1 MHPAERD
8 DPNAALGMEPIERA
22 SRAEIVALQESL
34 LRAAVARAWES
45 VPFYR
50 RRWEAAGIRPGDIR
64 TLDDFLRLPIVS
76 KTDFDADLL
85 AHPPFGSYQ
94 GNAQEQ
100 GAHKISIARIH
111 ASSGT
116 TGDPRPI
123 LCTLNDVERIAQLS
137 ARRLRAQGVRPGDLL
152 QVTLPYT
159 LYIGGTI
166 ALEGAMALGAGVIPT
181 GTGAMTHS
189 RRQVEIAHR
198 WRPTVLCATPSY
210 ALKLADTA
218 AAMKLDPAKNFAF
231 RMIYVTAEVLT
242 PELRREVGERWNA
255 EVFDNYGSVE
265 AAASTYECAAHC
277 GWHISEDAYIFE
289 TVDRVT
295 DQPRPAGRDGVLLIT
310 TLFREAAPFF
320 RYRVGDIVS
329 IDSQPCACGRT
340 FRRMSTVK
348 GRADEM
354 LKLRGISVYPT
365 AIERVLRGFPELGLD
380 WQLVVDNKLSAH
392 EAVVEVEAVNGL
404 TFAERTALA
413 NRVADH
419 LKETIGVLPEVE
431 IFDPGTL
438 FPNPD
443 DRAKVKTKR
452 VIQRQS
458 KPRSAPP
465 LWTD

>member
-1 MHPAERD
+1 
-8 DPNAALGMEPIERA
+8 MEPIERA
-22 SRAEIVALQESL
+22 SRAEITALQERL
-34 LRAAVARAWES
+34 VRQAVARAWEH

-50 RRWEAAGIRPGDIR
+50 ERWQAAGIRPEDIR
-64 TLDDFLRLPIVS
+64 TLEDFRRLPIVS
-76 KTDFDADLL
+76 KTDIDADLI
-85 AHPPFGSYQ
+85 ANPPFGSYQ
-94 GNAQEQ
+94 GPCVDQ
-100 GAHKISIARIH
+100 GRVTRVH

-123 LCTLNDVERIAQLS
+123 LCTLDDVHRVAQLS

-166 ALEGAMALGAGVIPT
+166 ALEGAMELGAGVIPT

-189 RRQVEIAHR
+189 RRQIELAHR

-210 ALKLADTA
+210 ALKLAETA
-218 AAMKLDPAKNFAF
+218 AAMNLDPAKDFAF

-255 EVFDNYGSVE
+255 EVYDNYGSVE
-265 AAASTYECAAHC
+265 AAASTYECAAHA
-277 GWHISEDAYIFE
+277 GWHVSEDAYIFE

-295 DQPRPAGRDGVLLIT
+295 GEPVPGAPGGGEDGVLVIS

-320 RYRVGDIVS
+320 RYKVGDIVS
-329 IDSQPCACGRT
+329 LDYATCACGRT
-340 FRRMSTVK
+340 FQRMSTVK

-354 LKLRGISVYPT
+354 IKIRGISVYPT
-365 AIERVLRGFPELGLD
+365 AIERVLRSFPELGLD
-380 WQLVVDNKLSAH
+380 WQLVVDRKISAK
-392 EAVVEVEAVNGL
+392 EALVEVEALKGL
-404 TFAERTALA
+404 TYAERTALA
-413 NRVADH
+413 NRVADQ
-419 LKETIGVLPEVE
+419 LKHVTGVLPEVE
-431 IFDPGTL
+431 VFDSGTL

-452 VIQRQS
+452 IIEREA
-458 KPRSAPP
+458 KPRSTPP
-465 LWTD
+465 LWMD

>member
-1 MHPAERD
+1 MHSKQQAAPAI
-8 DPNAALGMEPIERA
+8 EPIEHA
-22 SRAEIVALQESL
+22 SRAKITARQEKL
-34 LRAAVARAWES
+34 LREAVARAWEG

-50 RRWEAAGIRPGDIR
+50 ERWQAAGIQPEDIR
-64 TLDDFLRLPIVS
+64 TLNDFTQLPIIS
-76 KTDFDADLL
+76 KTDIDADLI
-85 AHPPFGSYQ
+85 ANPPFGSYQ
-94 GNAQEQ
+94 GPAVDQ
-100 GAHKISIARIH
+100 GSVARIH

-123 LCTLNDVERIAQLS
+123 LCTLNDVQHIARLS

-166 ALEGAMALGAGVIPT
+166 ALEGAMELGAGVIPT

-210 ALKLADTA
+210 ALKLAETA
-218 AAMKLDPAKNFAF
+218 AAMKLDPAKDFAF

-242 PELRREVGERWNA
+242 PELRREVSKRWNA

-265 AAASTYECAAHC
+265 AAASTYECTAHC
-277 GWHISEDAYIFE
+277 GWHVSEDAYIFE
-289 TVDRVT
+289 TVDRAT
-295 DQPRPAGRDGVLLIT
+295 DQPVPAGEDGVLVIS

-329 IDSQPCACGRT
+329 LDDAACACGRT
-340 FRRMSTVK
+340 FKRMSTVK

-354 LKLRGISVYPT
+354 IKIRGISVYPT
-365 AIERVLRGFPELGLD
+365 AIERVLRSFPELGID
-380 WQLVVDNKLSAH
+380 WQLVVDGKISAKD
-392 EAVVEVEAVNGL
+392 AIVEVEALRGL
-404 TFAERTALA
+404 TYAERTALS
-413 NRVADH
+413 NRVADQ
-419 LKETIGVLPEVE
+419 LKHVTGVLPEVD
-431 IFDPGTL
+431 IFDAGML

-443 DRAKVKTKR
+443 DRARVKTKR
-452 VIQRQS
+452 VVERAG
-458 KPRSAPP
+458 KPRGTPP

>member
-1 MHPAERD
+1 
-8 DPNAALGMEPIERA
+8 MEPIERA
-22 SRAEIVALQESL
+22 SRAEITELQEKL
-34 LRAAVARAWES
+34 LRETVQRAWEH

-50 RRWEAAGIRPGDIR
+50 ERWEAAGIEPTDIR
-64 TLDDFLRLPIVS
+64 TLDDFTRLPIVS
-76 KTDFDADLL
+76 KTHIDADLI

-94 GNAQEQ
+94 GPVVDQARV
-100 GAHKISIARIH
+100 ARIH

-123 LCTLNDVERIAQLS
+123 LCTLEDVQRIAKLS
-137 ARRLRAQGVRPGDLL
+137 ARRLRAQGVQPGDLL

-166 ALEGAMALGAGVIPT
+166 ALEGAMELGAGVIPT

-189 RRQVEIAHR
+189 RRQIEIAHR

-218 AAMKLDPAKNFAF
+218 AAMNLDPANDFAF

-242 PELRREVGERWNA
+242 PELRDEVGQRWNA

-265 AAASTYECAAHC
+265 AAASTYECNAHS
-277 GWHISEDAYIFE
+277 GWHVSEDAYIFE
-289 TVDRVT
+289 TLDRVT
-295 DQPRPAGRDGVLLIT
+295 DQPVPAGEDGVLVIS

-329 IDSQPCACGRT
+329 LDDSPCACGRT
-340 FRRMSTVK
+340 FKRMSTVK
-348 GRADEM
+348 GRSDEM
-354 LKLRGISVYPT
+354 IKIRGISVYPT
-365 AIERVLRGFPELGLD
+365 AIERVLRSFPELGID
-380 WQLVVDNKLSAH
+380 WQLVVDRKISAKD
-392 EAVVEVEAVNGL
+392 AVVEVEALKGL
-404 TFAERTALA
+404 TYAERTALA
-413 NRVADH
+413 NRVADQ
-419 LKETIGVLPEVE
+419 LKQITGVLPEVE
-431 IFDPGTL
+431 IFDLGML

-452 VIQRQS
+452 VVERAS
-458 KPRSAPP
+458 KPRSTPP
-465 LWTD
+465 LWMD